1 MGLIDQTEE
10 GYVMAILKLDSHG
23 ADVVALQR
31 ALKARGFDPG
41 VPDGDFGPGTEA
53 AVIAFQKSEGLTP
66 DGIVGPQTLDRLG
79 MPATALPVPVDV
91 TAKVTATQVSRMF
104 PQTPLGNINTNLPF
118 VLQAMHNASLG
129 DKPMLLMGLGTIR
142 AETGSF
148 EPISEGRSRFNT
160 SPSGHPFDL
169 YDNRRDLGNRGAPD
183 GNRFKGRGFVQLTGR
198 ANYTTFSAKLS
209 MGTGLVE
216 DPDKANDPTIA
227 SQLLALFLKDK
238 EQRIRDA
245 LGSDDLATA
254 RRLVNGGS
262 HGLDD
267 FSDAYRIGERV
278 LPEA

>member
-1 MGLIDQTEE
+1 
-10 GYVMAILKLDSHG
+10 MALLKLDSHG

-41 VPDGDFGPGTEA
+41 APDGDFGPGTEA

-79 MPATALPVPVDV
+79 MPAGLPPAPAADV

-104 PQTPLGNINTNLPF
+104 PQTHIGNINTNLPF
-118 VLQAMHNASLG
+118 VLQAMHNANLG
-129 DKPMLLMGLGTIR
+129 DKPMLLMALGTIR
-142 AETGSF
+142 AETASF

-198 ANYTTFSAKLS
+198 DNYTTFSDKLR
-209 MGTGLVE
+209 MGTELVD
-216 DPDKANDPTIA
+216 DPDKANDPTLA

-238 EQRIRDA
+238 ERRIRDA
-245 LGSDDLATA
+245 LDSDDLATA
-254 RRLVNGGS
+254 RQLVNGGS

-267 FSDAYRIGERV
+267 FSDAYHIGERV

>member
-1 MGLIDQTEE
+1 
-10 GYVMAILKLDSHG
+10 MALLKLDSSG
-23 ADVVALQR
+23 ADVLALQQ
-31 ALKARGFDPG
+31 ALKARGFNPG

-79 MPATALPVPVDV
+79 MPAAPSPAPADV
-91 TAKVTATQVSRMF
+91 TAKVTPAQVSRMF
-104 PQTPLGNINTNLPF
+104 PQTPIGNIRTNLPF
-118 VLQAMHNASLG
+118 VLQAMHNANLG
-129 DKPMLLMGLGTIR
+129 DKPMLLMALGTIR
-142 AETGSF
+142 AETASF

-160 SPSGHPFDL
+160 SPDGNPFDL

-198 ANYTTFSAKLS
+198 ANYTTFSAKLG
-209 MGTGLVE
+209 MGTDLVE

-245 LGSDDLATA
+245 LDSGDPATA
-254 RRLVNGGS
+254 RKLVNGGS
-262 HGLDD
+262 HGLPD
-267 FSDAYRIGERV
+267 FSDAYHIGERV